1 MIGFITGGVL
11 LLIIV
16 ILAILCFFN
25 RRKTRAT
32 HNVVQLQTPT
42 RRTPDKH
49 GNPSGMYVV

>member
-16 ILAILCFFN
+16 ILAILYFFN